1 MKITQYNYPIK
12 AVSTFVNRKGARKTS
27 VVVAMHDAGEV
38 FTAPT
43 DELPLTGVYGVCEA
57 TVEEVFEWTL
67 TLSKN
72 ETRKL
77 LIKQIKGI

>member
-1 MKITQYNYPIK
+1 MNITQYNYPIK
-12 AVSTFVNRKGARKTS
+12 AVSTFTNRKGQRKTS

-57 TVEEVFEWTL
+57 TIEEVFVWVE

-72 ETRKL
+72 ANRKL
-77 LIKQIKGI
+77 LVKQIKGI

>member
-12 AVSTFVNRKGARKTS
+12 AVSTFTNRKGQRKTS

-43 DELPLTGVYGVCEA
+43 DELPLTSVYGVCEV
-57 TVEEVFEWTL
+57 TIHEVFEWTL
-67 TLSKN
+67 NLSKN
-72 ETRKL
+72 ANRKL
-77 LIKQIKGI
+77 LAKQVVGS